1 VQHIAFLF
9 DTEPEKPC
17 NLHVALK
24 TLIAPVLNETASYG
38 RLREIPA
45 VGRYI
50 TNDSQSSGK
59 MKTNSEVAQ
68 QKDTADS
75 QTAQKI
81 LAITLAFN
89 EASGN
94 SDAAAIAALFT
105 EDGLFVTD
113 RGPVYGRE
121 AIQKWYED
129 LFQQLKI
136 KKHVGIP
143 DQGCP
148 HTIGTTGNEVWENGE
163 WSETIQLESGD
174 LIEMKG
180 YWSTI
185 DRRESDDWK
194 IRMLTVNVTPAPVP
208 ETK

>member
-1 VQHIAFLF
+1 
-9 DTEPEKPC
+9 
-17 NLHVALK
+17 
-24 TLIAPVLNETASYG
+24 
-38 RLREIPA
+38 
-45 VGRYI
+45 
-50 TNDSQSSGK
+50 

-68 QKDTADS
+68 QKATVDP

-81 LAITLAFN
+81 LAITLAYN

-113 RGPVYGRE
+113 TGPVYGRE

-185 DRRESDDWK
+185 DRREGDDWK
-194 IRMLTVNVTPAPVP
+194 IRMLTVNVTPAPP
-208 ETK
+208 AETK

>member
-1 VQHIAFLF
+1 
-9 DTEPEKPC
+9 
-17 NLHVALK
+17 
-24 TLIAPVLNETASYG
+24 
-38 RLREIPA
+38 
-45 VGRYI
+45 
-50 TNDSQSSGK
+50 

-68 QKDTADS
+68 QKATVDP

-81 LAITLAFN
+81 LAITLAYN

-113 RGPVYGRE
+113 TGPVYGRE

-180 YWSTI
+180 
-185 DRRESDDWK
+185 
-194 IRMLTVNVTPAPVP
+194 
-208 ETK
+208 

>member
-1 VQHIAFLF
+1 
-9 DTEPEKPC
+9 
-17 NLHVALK
+17 
-24 TLIAPVLNETASYG
+24 
-38 RLREIPA
+38 
-45 VGRYI
+45 
-50 TNDSQSSGK
+50 

-68 QKDTADS
+68 QKATVDP

-81 LAITLAFN
+81 LAITLAYN

-113 RGPVYGRE
+113 TGPVYGRE

-148 HTIGTTGNEVWENGE
+148 HTIGTTGSEVWENGE

-185 DRRESDDWK
+185 DRREGDDWK
-194 IRMLTVNVTPAPVP
+194 IRMLTVNVTSAPPA

>member
-1 VQHIAFLF
+1 
-9 DTEPEKPC
+9 
-17 NLHVALK
+17 
-24 TLIAPVLNETASYG
+24 
-38 RLREIPA
+38 
-45 VGRYI
+45 
-50 TNDSQSSGK
+50 

-68 QKDTADS
+68 QKATVDP

-81 LAITLAFN
+81 LAITLAYN

-113 RGPVYGRE
+113 TGPVYGRE

-148 HTIGTTGNEVWENGE
+148 HTIGTTGSEVWENGE

-185 DRRESDDWK
+185 DRREGDDWK
-194 IRMLTVNVTPAPVP
+194 IRMLTVNVTPAPP
-208 ETK
+208 AETK